1 MKFIKIYSILLI
13 VIVLPVCGQQ
23 KKTVSNATTGVK
35 KATPAKYSPPK
46 QSQVK
51 KSVTTTNN
59 SPSVIAPKTEPAPII
74 DKPNNVTET
83 KKQENFPASTVIQS
97 SGNPAKPTKAVS
109 NPKPRQVPTKT
120 VTYDD
125 TYYNP
130 FGIGIKGGYSMA
142 TLTTTG
148 RASDN
153 KVWLPRYQVGV
164 FAHIP
169 LGEFL
174 AIQTEINYSKRGLMY
189 KYNDD
194 FEQLDMSYLEIPLLL
209 KYQTDGEV
217 LSFFAYGGGYAGYW
231 FQGQLI
237 SKSSGTEKK
246 LDYPYDNDLS
256 DGYSDNRLDYGAM
269 AGLGIKIYA
278 GSGAVILDARYA
290 YGLADI
296 SNFDPLPQN
305 YVKSSHRVGAVSI
318 GYVFD
323 F

>member
-1 MKFIKIYSILLI
+1 MIST
-13 VIVLPVCGQQ
+13 LPVCGQQ
-23 KKTVSNATTGVK
+23 KKTVGNATTTTGVK

-74 DKPNNVTET
+74 DKPNNVAET

-97 SGNPAKPTKAVS
+97 SGNSAKPTKAVS
-109 NPKPRQVPTKT
+109 TPKPRQVPTKT

-153 KVWLPRYQVGV
+153 KVWLPEYQVGV

-174 AIQTEINYSKRGLMY
+174 AIQTEINYSKRGLLY

-194 FEQLDMSYLEIPLLL
+194 FEQLDMSYLEVPLLL
-209 KYQTDGEV
+209 KYQTSGEV

-231 FQGQLI
+231 LKGQLI
-237 SKSSGTEKK
+237 SKSNGTENKI
-246 LDYPYDNDLS
+246 DYSFDNDLS

-269 AGLGIKIYA
+269 AGLGVKIYV
-278 GSGAVILDARYA
+278 GSGAVILDARYT

-296 SNFDPLPQN
+296 SKFDQVPQN